1 MKKQNSPKKS
11 PEAQQRHRVG
21 FHATTAGG
29 HYKAIEEGDAFGCEV
44 IQVFTKNNLQ
54 WNAKPF
60 SKTELEKYREAKKKS
75 PISCIFGHSGYLIN
89 LAATNPETLQKS
101 RESLVLELERSAEL
115 ELPYLVLHPGAAKE
129 RTAQEGLDLV
139 VESLE
144 WVFSKT
150 SSPTLVALEV
160 TAGAGTILGSTI
172 EQLAYL
178 IDKTPSGK
186 RLAICLDT
194 CHLFASGY
202 DLRTKKDVEDFIK
215 KFKKLIDWKRVA
227 AIHMNDS
234 VGELGSKLD
243 RHAPLG
249 EGKIGWECF
258 QTIMQHPDFAHL
270 PLCMEIPPGD
280 DRINDVVALKKLKAL
295 RGKN

>member
-1 MKKQNSPKKS
+1 MAKS
-11 PEAQQRHRVG
+11 SGKISETKVQHHRVG

-29 HYKAIEEGDAFGCEV
+29 HYKAIEEGNAFGCEI
-44 IQVFTKNNLQ
+44 IQLFTKSNLQ
-54 WNAKPF
+54 WGAKPIPAADL
-60 SKTELEKYREAKKKS
+60 KRYKEAKKES
-75 PISCIFGHSGYLIN
+75 PITSIFGHSGYLIN
-89 LAATNPETLQKS
+89 LAATNPDTLQKS

-115 ELPYLVLHPGAAKE
+115 ELPFLVLHPGAARGRSEKD
-129 RTAQEGLDLV
+129 ALDLV
-139 VESLE
+139 IESLE
-144 WVFSKT
+144 WVFTKT
-150 SSPTLVALEV
+150 SSPTLVALEC
-160 TAGAGTILGSTI
+160 TAGSGTVLGSTI

-178 IDKTPSGK
+178 IDHTPTSK

-202 DLRTKKDVEDFIK
+202 DLRTAADMAVFLK

-234 VGELGSKLD
+234 LGELGSKKD

-258 QTIMQHPDFAHL
+258 RNIMQHKDFAHL

-280 DRINDVVALKKLKAL
+280 ERINDVKCLKKLKAA
-295 RGKN
+295 RA